1 MEKQSMGE
9 MSFEEFAKRAENIY
23 EAVVVMSKRARQIV
37 DEQKRKIELEIELNP
52 LSESRDATDD
62 FDEIEIDRE
71 ALRRK
76 HTKHPKPTTAAMI
89 EMVDDKI
96 EFRYKEKEEN
106 QASQE

>member
-1 MEKQSMGE
+1 MTD

-37 DEQKRKIELEIELNP
+37 DDQKRAIELEMELNP

-71 ALRRK
+71 ALKRK
-76 HTKHPKPTTAAMI
+76 RTKHPKPTTAAMR
-89 EMVDDKI
+89 EMVGDGIK
-96 EFRYKEKEEN
+96 FVYKEKEEE
-106 QASQE
+106 QPPKA